1 MNARHLLAVS
11 VMTLLLVP
19 FSLSAQAHDA
29 SVGNHELHLFAAAD
43 FGINPENVTFSRD
56 IAPILQRSCENCH
69 RAGGGA
75 PMALTTYQ
83 EVRRW
88 SQRIKLRT
96 AIRDRMGAMP
106 PFFVE
111 KEIGIHQFKDD
122 QSLNDEELALGW
134 TIGEPDLVLRSIA
147 MIVPAVGPDRW
158 GDIGLVPTGLT
169 VDRYVQAVEVRE
181 INDIPSKPRA
191 VRWVAVTYSTT

>member
-1 MNARHLLAVS
+1 MNARHLLAVPA
-11 VMTLLLVP
+11 TALLMMP
-19 FSLSAQAHDA
+19 FALSAQGHDA
-29 SVGNHELHLFAAAD
+29 SIANQELHLFAAAD
-43 FGINPENVTFSRD
+43 FGINPEDVTFSMD

-69 RAGGGA
+69 RIGGGA

-111 KEIGIHQFKDD
+111 
-122 QSLNDEELALGW
+122 
-134 TIGEPDLVLRSIA
+134 
-147 MIVPAVGPDRW
+147 
-158 GDIGLVPTGLT
+158 
-169 VDRYVQAVEVRE
+169 
-181 INDIPSKPRA
+181 
-191 VRWVAVTYSTT
+191 